1 MYLTTEYNQSYIET
15 YCFARSADTINA
27 SITPHGS
34 DFVHEVR
41 RDFLPLYG
49 DLGWRSGSSLFA
61 MFFGVNDVNVVAEE
75 WEDDVEGLL
84 DGIFVT
90 YRSVVEEVSLM
101 AFSYGDVAEDLS
113 SFTRMVLA
121 ISCSSIC
128 RRWIDRPPEM
138 KP

>member
-1 MYLTTEYNQSYIET
+1 
-15 YCFARSADTINA
+15 
-27 SITPHGS
+27 
-34 DFVHEVR
+34 
-41 RDFLPLYG
+41 
-49 DLGWRSGSSLFA
+49 